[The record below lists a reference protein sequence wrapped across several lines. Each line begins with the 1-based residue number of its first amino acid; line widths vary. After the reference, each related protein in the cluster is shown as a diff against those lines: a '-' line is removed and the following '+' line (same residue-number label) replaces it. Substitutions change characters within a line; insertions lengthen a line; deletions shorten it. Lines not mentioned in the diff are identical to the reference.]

1 MFSIFKSQYL
11 TVKALYKKVSNPEM
25 KDNHFWN
32 QIYICY
38 CGLFILRINSIVIF
52 SSKYHYMGIVKL
64 TLPQIATFFLSVMSV
79 LNIFF
84 FHRMHIKPDR
94 LIMELIHDLM
104 VFNRRQNQ
112 SKHDMVEIIDFT
124 THIDKKSWLIRLIR
138 KIGNKCSKLITE
150 LNELVVIDDKKRL
163 KHFPNLSIQIRNQI
177 SGQLILT
184 DILIGLLTIL
194 YFVISTIILYY
205 LGIQMQQLN
214 CSRLIIILM
223 LIETASTLYQVKLG
237 INNFLLFY
245 RILTLLNIV
254 SCRHMFYLNQS
265 LSRVRD
271 RVNQTT
277 PSLYHQAILSYNLYF
292 ILHEYYCLLRY
303 MKRYIDQYASPM
315 LTLIVFIIIILNI
328 ENHLKWNEKSFSS
341 IVIFYTIQFIS
352 FGLIIQPFL
361 HTNGVLQQTRDNFY
375 YPQFLLQC
383 QFTKTKLK
391 LENFYQIIDLSRN
404 HHWFLCRLGT
414 FCVTKLFIL
423 LVRILHKNKW
433 KNYSNFF
440 MIIVHY
446 ILLKHNYSYLENIFL
461 LT

>member
-1 MFSIFKSQYL
+1 
-11 TVKALYKKVSNPEM
+11 
-25 KDNHFWN
+25 
-32 QIYICY
+32 
-38 CGLFILRINSIVIF
+38 
-52 SSKYHYMGIVKL
+52 
-64 TLPQIATFFLSVMSV
+64 
-79 LNIFF
+79 
-84 FHRMHIKPDR
+84 
-94 LIMELIHDLM
+94 MELIHDLM

-315 LTLIVFIIIILNI
+315 LTLIFWINYTAIFTYKRCSTTNQGQLLLSTIFTTISL
-328 ENHLKWNEKSFSS
+328 HSTQAQLFLFGKYFS
-341 IVIFYTIQFIS
+341 
-352 FGLIIQPFL
+352 
-361 HTNGVLQQTRDNFY
+361 
-375 YPQFLLQC
+375 
-383 QFTKTKLK
+383 
-391 LENFYQIIDLSRN
+391 IDM
-404 HHWFLCRLGT
+404 
-414 FCVTKLFIL
+414 K
-423 LVRILHKNKW
+423 
-433 KNYSNFF
+433 
-440 MIIVHY
+440 
-446 ILLKHNYSYLENIFL
+446 
-461 LT
+461 